1 VVVLGA
7 INTRLLLMRRR
18 RRVANLSL
26 CSQLWSDFASCEDE
40 AGMRAVGGG
49 GVDSIGDNRAA
60 IAGTMDT

>member
-1 VVVLGA
+1 
-7 INTRLLLMRRR
+7 M
-18 RRVANLSL
+18 ANLSL